1 MDCYFILE
9 CFMIFSQRSSALMKH
24 LKTTGVQKREL
35 TEFALSCYLFVNI
48 YEFQFE
54 GLYLI
59 AWVRCLGL

>member
-1 MDCYFILE
+1 
-9 CFMIFSQRSSALMKH
+9 MIFSQRSSALMKH
-24 LKTTGVQKREL
+24 LKTGGVQKREL